1 MARAGSNRDC
11 RLRRLWLPILTG
23 FYLLMTAA
31 MLQAGQ
37 QDDKEGARQGFEEIL
52 DLWRGEEF
60 EQLVTRVIPAVGTS
74 RDYFLV
80 QMVYASRVPA
90 CCWEK
95 LQGVELT
102 WLEEGKVT
110 LAGRV
115 GLEVE
120 GVGIRF
126 VKRSFLLQREGGV
139 WKVPA
144 VDILTLAEPNM
155 QRIPRKILLRPE

>member
-1 MARAGSNRDC
+1 MARVPGSVVR
-11 RLRRLWLPILTG
+11 RLRTLWLPILTG
-23 FYLLMTAA
+23 FCLMMSVA
-31 MLQAGQ
+31 MLHAGQ
-37 QDDKEGARQGFEEIL
+37 QDDKEEARRGFEEIL

-60 EQLVTRVIPAVGTS
+60 EQLVTRVIPAAGSS

-95 LQGVELT
+95 LQDVEMT

-126 VKRSFLLQREGGV
+126 VKRSFLLQRDGGV

-155 QRIPRKILLRPE
+155 QRIPRKIPLRTE